1 MAKILIASSD
11 KTLIRELCE
20 FLPDEHSVTIA
31 GDSSSVKRSLGK
43 VELIFADPSIPI
55 PVERFKDVPI
65 ILIVEPQEE
74 DVIGRM
80 IDMGVWDILTRPLKR
95 WQVELALGRS
105 LRYLD
110 LTSKPPREEIKE
122 FIVGQS
128 PRMLEVFDLANRI
141 APSKATVLIQGETGT
156 GKEILAR
163 YIHQIS
169 PRGDKPFIPVNCG
182 ALPDTLVEDEL
193 FGHERGAYT
202 DAYSERKGKFELADG
217 GTLFLDEITT
227 LSLSAQVKLL
237 RVLQEG
243 EFERIGGTKSIKVD
257 VRIIAA
263 TNEDVKL
270 SVQEGRFREDL
281 FYRLNV
287 VTIDLPPLRERREDI
302 PLLVE
307 HFIRKHSLRHEKAV
321 KSISDEAMRALMSY
335 NWPGNVRELENA
347 IERAVIL
354 SESETIGLEDL
365 PAWIVGEWERSDKT
379 EQEGIFIPFGMKIE
393 DVERKLILETL
404 RKVGGDKTKAARI
417 LGISRRTIY
426 RKLQG

>member
-1 MAKILIASSD
+1 MARILIASSD
-11 KTLIRELCE
+11 KSLIRELCE
-20 FLPDEHSVTIA
+20 LLPDEHSVTIT
-31 GDSSSVKRSLGK
+31 GDSSFLRRSLEK
-43 VELIFADPSIPI
+43 VDLIFADPSISI
-55 PVERFKDVPI
+55 PAEVFKDVPI
-65 ILIVEPQEE
+65 ILIVEPQQE
-74 DVIGRM
+74 DLIGRM
-80 IDMGVWDILTRPLKR
+80 IDMGVWDILVRPLRR
-95 WQVELALGRS
+95 WQVKLALGRS

-110 LTSKPPREEIKE
+110 LTFKPSKEEIEE

-128 PRMLEVFDLANRI
+128 PCMLEVFDLANRI
-141 APSKATVLIQGETGT
+141 ASSKATVLIQGETGT

-163 YIHQIS
+163 YIHRIS
-169 PRGDKPFIPVNCG
+169 PRRDKPFIPVNCG
-182 ALPDTLVEDEL
+182 ALPDTLIEDEL

-227 LSLSAQVKLL
+227 LSFSAQVKLL

-243 EFERIGGTKSIKVD
+243 EFERIGGTRTIKVD

-307 HFIRKHSLRHEKAV
+307 HFIRKHNLRHEKEV
-321 KSISDEAMRALMSY
+321 RSISDEAMRALMSY

-354 SESETIGLEDL
+354 SEGKRIGIENL

>member
-11 KTLIRELCE
+11 KNLIRELCDL
-20 FLPDEHSVTIA
+20 LPEEHSVTIA
-31 GDSSSVKRSLGK
+31 GDSSSVEKSLEK
-43 VELIFADPSIPI
+43 VDLIFADPSISL
-55 PVERFKDVPI
+55 PVERFKDIPI
-65 ILIVEPQEE
+65 ILIVEPREE
-74 DVIGRM
+74 LISRM
-80 IDMGVWDILTRPLKR
+80 VDAGVWDILTRPLRR
-95 WQVELALGRS
+95 WQVELALGRAI
-105 LRYLD
+105 RYLD
-110 LTSKPPREEIKE
+110 LTSKPPREEIEE

-128 PRMLEVFDLANRI
+128 YRMLKVLDLANRI
-141 APSKATVLIQGETGT
+141 ASSKATVLIQGETGT

-163 YIHQIS
+163 YIHRIS
-169 PRGDKPFIPVNCG
+169 SRGDKPFIPVNCG

-193 FGHERGAYT
+193 FGHEKGAYT

-227 LSLSAQVKLL
+227 LSPSAQVKLL
-237 RVLQEG
+237 RVLQEE
-243 EFERIGGTKSIKVD
+243 EFERIGGTKPIKVD

-263 TNEDVKL
+263 SNEDVKL

-307 HFIRKHSLRHEKAV
+307 HFIRKHSIRHEKKV

-347 IERAVIL
+347 IERAIIL
-354 SESETIGLEDL
+354 SEGETIQIEDL
-365 PAWIVGEWERSDKT
+365 PAWIAGEWEGSD
-379 EQEGIFIPFGMKIE
+379 EIEREGIFIPFGMKIE

-404 RKVGGDKTKAARI
+404 RRVGGDKTKAARI

-426 RKLQG
+426 RKLQE